1 MLLKT
6 RSRSHFDGKF
16 MKNHDC
22 AEHSDGNSCG
32 ASHVSTSLPVI
43 DLHCHIATPAVEKLV
58 TGHPARLA
66 EMQSSSELQGTA
78 STEYNRAVMLP
89 ACIAKMTNLETRIA
103 DMDEMQVDIQVLS
116 PSPGQ
121 YYYWAE
127 EDLAK
132 QIVTLQNEHIAE
144 TVAAHPDRFAGLAAV
159 ALQHPELAA
168 AQLEHAVTKLGMRG
182 VEISTSAGGRELAD
196 PALDVFW
203 AKAQDLGAVVFI
215 HPLGSSLGARLNKS
229 YLANII
235 GQPIETTIALS
246 HLIFGGVLDRNPT
259 LKIVAAHGGGYLPTY
274 SSRSD
279 HAWHARPDSHTMA
292 EPLSN
297 YLRRIHF
304 DSLVYTPDA
313 LKALIDQVGS
323 SQIVV
328 GTDYPFDMGSY
339 DVLELI
345 AAVEGLS
352 DAERVAILSG
362 NAAALLGLELINR
375 TQGPAM
381 SP

>member
-1 MLLKT
+1 MT
-6 RSRSHFDGKF
+6 T
-16 MKNHDC
+16 HDC
-22 AEHSDGNSCG
+22 AGHGDGNSCT
-32 ASHVSTSLPVI
+32 APIVNSSLPVI
-43 DLHCHIATPAVEKLV
+43 DLHSHIATPAVEKLV
-58 TGHPARLA
+58 TGHPDRLA
-66 EMQSSSELQGTA
+66 EIKNTGELQGA
-78 STEYNRAVMLP
+78 PSTEHNRTVMLP
-89 ACIAKMTNLETRIA
+89 ACMAKMTNLETRLS
-103 DMDEMQVDIQVLS
+103 DMDAMGVDIQVLS

-121 YYYWAE
+121 YYYWAD

-203 AKAQDLGAVVFI
+203 AKAQDLGALVFI
-215 HPLGSSLGARLNKS
+215 HPLGSSLGARLNRS

-246 HLIFGGVLDRNPT
+246 HLIFGGVLDRNPG

-297 YLRRIHF
+297 YLGRIYF
-304 DSLVYTPDA
+304 DSLVYTPEA

-323 SQIVV
+323 SQVVV

-339 DVLELI
+339 DVRELI
-345 AAVEGLS
+345 AAVKGLS
-352 DAERVAILSG
+352 DAERSAILSG
-362 NAAALLGLELINR
+362 NAATLLGL
-375 TQGPAM
+375 GPIDRALGSVM
-381 SP
+381 SA

>member
-1 MLLKT
+1 MT
-6 RSRSHFDGKF
+6 T
-16 MKNHDC
+16 HDC
-22 AEHSDGNSCG
+22 AGHGDGNSCT
-32 ASHVSTSLPVI
+32 APLVNSSLPVI
-43 DLHCHIATPAVEKLV
+43 DLHCHISTPAVEKLV
-58 TGHPARLA
+58 TGHPDRLA
-66 EMQSSSELQGTA
+66 EIKSTGELQGPK
-78 STEYNRAVMLP
+78 STEHNRTVMLP
-89 ACIAKMTNLETRIA
+89 ACMAKMTNLETRLS
-103 DMDEMQVDIQVLS
+103 DMDAMRVDIQVLS

-121 YYYWAE
+121 YYYWAD

-168 AQLEHAVTKLGMRG
+168 AQLEHAVAKLGMRG
-182 VEISTSAGGRELAD
+182 VEISSSAGGRELAD

-203 AKAQDLGAVVFI
+203 AKAEDLGAVVFI
-215 HPLGSSLGARLNKS
+215 HPLGTSLGARLNKS

-274 SSRSD
+274 STRSD
-279 HAWHARPDSHTMA
+279 HAWHARPDSHTME

-304 DSLVYTPDA
+304 DSLVYTPEA

-352 DAERVAILSG
+352 DAQRGDILSG
-362 NAAALLGLELINR
+362 NAATLLGLGPINR
-375 TQGPAM
+375 ALGSVM
-381 SP
+381 SA